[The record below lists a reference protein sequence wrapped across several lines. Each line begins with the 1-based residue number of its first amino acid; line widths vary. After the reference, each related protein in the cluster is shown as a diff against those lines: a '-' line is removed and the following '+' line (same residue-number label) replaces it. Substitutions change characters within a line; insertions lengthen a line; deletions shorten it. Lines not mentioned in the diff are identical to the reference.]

1 MTTDKLA
8 QAEEDGGSGEEGK
21 GKGQPP
27 WVEGWPANPRSGQF
41 FFLFWQPKQFFSQIS
56 LQPKIAFPARAR
68 PCKVHTLDI

>member
-41 FFLFWQPKQFFSQIS
+41 FFLF
-56 LQPKIAFPARAR
+56 
-68 PCKVHTLDI
+68 